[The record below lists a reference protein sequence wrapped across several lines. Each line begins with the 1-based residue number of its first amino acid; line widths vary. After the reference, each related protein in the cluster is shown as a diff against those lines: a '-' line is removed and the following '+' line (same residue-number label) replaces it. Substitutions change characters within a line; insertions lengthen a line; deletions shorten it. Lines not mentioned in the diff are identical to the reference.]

1 VEEQLRVL
9 NSLKLHFSGFWRE
22 RYNAEFKALVDDANR
37 AIAEAASASQP
48 NLNPRPSK
56 PLPPTPPTAPA
67 AAAAAAM
74 SPALMT
80 PQGHETQ
87 QVTSGPA
94 APSASFA
101 PDTPA
106 EIPVVGPG
114 GAAGHV
120 LVHIIEA
127 AELDLCGVP
136 AKKISAYAVVG
147 CGGRTCATH
156 VSRKTAHPRWEQKFA
171 LTVSSIEEDL
181 INLVVYSKK
190 VCPSI
195 SQQQQPRRLVWGW
208 GCGRCGLCLMWCV
221 GFGVCGLG
229 SMV

>member
-37 AIAEAASASQP
+37 AIAEAASESLP
-48 NLNPRPSK
+48 NPRPSK

-67 AAAAAAM
+67 AAAA
-74 SPALMT
+74 SPTLMT

-87 QVTSGPA
+87 QVTSGLS
-94 APSASFA
+94 APSAPRS

-106 EIPVVGPG
+106 GIPIVGSG

-156 VSRKTAHPRWEQKFA
+156 VSKKTAHPRWEQKFA
-171 LTVSSIEEDL
+171 LTVASIEEDL

-190 VCPSI
+190 VPLSRDF
-195 SQQQQPRRLVWGW
+195 PRRLVLRFRVWEVWG
-208 GCGRCGLCLMWCV
+208 
-221 GFGVCGLG
+221 
-229 SMV
+229 